1 MSESNEK
8 NLYKDIEQ
16 NAMKKVSE
24 NVSEKAL
31 NTIINL
37 IKSKYGKAC
46 VATGSAFRA
55 YLKNSEIR

>member
-37 IKSKYGKAC
+37 IK
-46 VATGSAFRA
+46 R
-55 YLKNSEIR
+55 